1 MGWENQ
7 PILISLLSKEVVD
20 IKKEKKQQ
28 LSRKM
33 DQGHEHSS
41 QKRKDQMSLTLG

>member
-20 IKKEKKQQ
+20 IKKEKKTAI
-28 LSRKM
+28 
-33 DQGHEHSS
+33 E
-41 QKRKDQMSLTLG
+41 